1 MPERRTRR
9 EVAADA
15 ARGKRPVGA
24 VVRQDCGVSWSGS
37 SSDRS
42 GGQRKRARR
51 GPRWVTDRAREIA
64 ETPPPRA
71 TPPPATR
78 RRVAEPPLRGATPRR
93 REPPGGP
100 AHDAGRYPP
109 WHDDPPGHRPAQP
122 GDGWYDGYGD
132 YGDYP
137 PGHYGEPRGDRTP
150 PHRRPWDDEPPPGWV
165 PNHRHRHPQHPSQP
179 EPDGHRGGPAHTGE
193 QPGRRA
199 IAGAE
204 AGGAEPPRKITV
216 TRVAAWRSR
225 QLTQQGIA
233 AFRRA
238 ATADGADRSG
248 LTALTFPVMAS
259 NGADAAL
266 AVALANTL
274 FFSAATAESK
284 TKVALYLLITV
295 APFALV
301 APVIGPLLDRLQR
314 GRRLA
319 LSASFVGRALLAMM
333 MAQHFGDWLLYP
345 AALGFLVLT
354 RSFGLLKAAV
364 TPRVLPPQMTLTK
377 TNSRLAVF
385 GLGAGFAVG
394 VVAAAFAWAFGSGGS
409 LWFTAAVC
417 AVGAWLCLRIPAWV
431 EVTEGEVPTTLLS
444 RGEGHEPPAAGR
456 RRREPLTRHVVVAL
470 WGNAT
475 IRMLSGF
482 LTLFVAFVVKAQSEG
497 TAWMQV
503 VVLGLVGTAA
513 GLGNF
518 AGNTI
523 GARQHFTKPDQV
535 ILSCL
540 ATVLAAALVAT
551 VLGSVMSAIAVG
563 LVGSTCS
570 SLAKVCQDAVIQRD
584 MPEESRASAFGRTET
599 VLQLAWTFGGAL
611 GVLLPPV
618 YWLGFAVMSALLTLG
633 LAQTVLA
640 HRGGTLLRRPL
651 RLRRPAEPGA
661 TGSPPPPGTGAGPAR
676 AARQGRK
683 RP

>member
-1 MPERRTRR
+1 LR
-9 EVAADA
+9 AAPHEA
-15 ARGKRPVGA
+15 A
-24 VVRQDCGVSWSGS
+24 
-37 SSDRS
+37 
-42 GGQRKRARR
+42 
-51 GPRWVTDRAREIA
+51 
-64 ETPPPRA
+64 
-71 TPPPATR
+71 
-78 RRVAEPPLRGATPRR
+78 PRR
-93 REPPGGP
+93 REPPNGP
-100 AHDAGRYPP
+100 SREVDRYRP
-109 WHDDPPGHRPAQP
+109 WRGDPPEDRPTQH
-122 GDGWYDGYGD
+122 GEDWYDD
-132 YGDYP
+132 YDTYNDYP
-137 PGHYGEPRGDRTP
+137 PSRYVEPRGDRRPP
-150 PHRRPWDDEPPPGWV
+150 PHRHPWDDETPDHRYPEHPSHPEFDDHRDRRPEPTSRGRDGHPRQPPPRG
-165 PNHRHRHPQHPSQP
+165 RHGGNPHAAGQP
-179 EPDGHRGGPAHTGE
+179 DQRGASS
-193 QPGRRA
+193 
-199 IAGAE
+199 AE
-204 AGGAEPPRKITV
+204 AAGAEPPRKITV

-259 NGADAAL
+259 NAADAAL

-319 LSASFVGRALLAMM
+319 LSASFAGRALLAVV
-333 MAQHFGDWLLYP
+333 MARHFGDWLLYP

-394 VVAAAFAWAFGSGGS
+394 VVAAGFAWAFGSGGS

-431 EVTEGEVPTTLLS
+431 EVTEGEVPTTLLA
-444 RGEGHEPPAAGR
+444 RGDGHEPPPAGR
-456 RRREPLTRHVVVAL
+456 RRREPLTRHVMVAL

-475 IRMLSGF
+475 IRMLTGF
-482 LTLFVAFVVKAQSEG
+482 LTLFVAFVVKAQADGS
-497 TAWMQV
+497 AWMQV

-513 GLGNF
+513 GLGNV

-523 GARQHFTKPDQV
+523 GARQHFVKPDQV
-535 ILSCL
+535 ILTCL
-540 ATVLAAALVAT
+540 VVVLGAALVAT
-551 VLGSVMSAIAVG
+551 VIGSVTSAIAVG

-599 VLQLAWTFGGAL
+599 VLQLAWTLGGAL
-611 GVLLPPV
+611 GVLLPPI
-618 YWLGFAVMSALLTLG
+618 YWLGFAVISALLALG
-633 LAQTVLA
+633 LAQTALA
-640 HRGGTLLRRPL
+640 HRGRTLLRWPQGQRPQTR
-651 RLRRPAEPGA
+651 RLFGRRPVPDSGAPDSSGAA
-661 TGSPPPPGTGAGPAR
+661 TGHASRR
-676 AARQGRK
+676 ARK